1 MTAYPGGQNQTGA
14 KEAGKLLS
22 KPFKLEQALYTK
34 VKEHEEAEAENLR
47 PKSNREKK
55 AVDFFLRRRIR
66 CDKYVKETTAPEL
79 PELSEEEL
87 KAQEEERLRKE
98 YMERQKAMTVEV
110 VEVTPIKGEI
120 KMAPLTGVNPNN
132 SGNTATPYG
141 SNRNSTANSQAW
153 SSVKFGSVSEPVL
166 GNGTGMINSV
176 MSSLNG
182 SNCIFDSAASTP
194 FYGAPTQ
201 KYRPVN
207 FMNFKSKQKAQ
218 AGVYVPGQN
227 TANPKLDK
235 DVEDLLR
242 SVQEKESESRRQAE
256 AHQQQAQA
264 RAKKRYGF
272 APAKKATG
280 EGPETIGLS
289 KVSLP
294 PTTGKWRPS
303 NDNWKPGVNTDGFF
317 TALAALN
324 EKKEANKSKKVVYGE
339 NSYKPSSRS
348 FADNSLASA
357 LTSL

>member
-66 CDKYVKETTAPEL
+66 CDKYVKETMAPEL

-98 YMERQKAMTVEV
+98 FMERQKAMTVET
-110 VEVTPIKGEI
+110 VEVTPIQGEI

-132 SGNTATPYG
+132 SGNTATPFG

-176 MSSLNG
+176 IRHACLG
-182 SNCIFDSAASTP
+182 YEI
-194 FYGAPTQ
+194 
-201 KYRPVN
+201 RV
-207 FMNFKSKQKAQ
+207 
-218 AGVYVPGQN
+218 AG
-227 TANPKLDK
+227 
-235 DVEDLLR
+235 
-242 SVQEKESESRRQAE
+242 
-256 AHQQQAQA
+256 
-264 RAKKRYGF
+264 
-272 APAKKATG
+272 
-280 EGPETIGLS
+280 
-289 KVSLP
+289 
-294 PTTGKWRPS
+294 
-303 NDNWKPGVNTDGFF
+303 
-317 TALAALN
+317 
-324 EKKEANKSKKVVYGE
+324 
-339 NSYKPSSRS
+339 
-348 FADNSLASA
+348 
-357 LTSL
+357 

>member
-1 MTAYPGGQNQTGA
+1 M
-14 KEAGKLLS
+14 
-22 KPFKLEQALYTK
+22 
-34 VKEHEEAEAENLR
+34 
-47 PKSNREKK
+47 
-55 AVDFFLRRRIR
+55 
-66 CDKYVKETTAPEL
+66 APEL

-98 YMERQKAMTVEV
+98 FMERQKAMTVET
-110 VEVTPIKGEI
+110 VEVTPIQGEI

-132 SGNTATPYG
+132 SGNTATPFG

-153 SSVKFGSVSEPVL
+153 SSVKFGSVSEPIL

-194 FYGAPTQ
+194 FYGAPAQ

-218 AGVYVPGQN
+218 AGVYAPG
-227 TANPKLDK
+227 
-235 DVEDLLR
+235 
-242 SVQEKESESRRQAE
+242 
-256 AHQQQAQA
+256 
-264 RAKKRYGF
+264 
-272 APAKKATG
+272 KKATG

-324 EKKEANKSKKVVYGE
+324 EKKEANKNKKVVY
-339 NSYKPSSRS
+339 
-348 FADNSLASA
+348 
-357 LTSL
+357 

>member
-66 CDKYVKETTAPEL
+66 CDKYVKETVAPEL

-87 KAQEEERLRKE
+87 RAQEEERLRQE
-98 YMERQKAMTVEV
+98 YLERQKALNVEI
-110 VEVTPIKGEI
+110 VEVTPIQGEL
-120 KMAPLTGVNPNN
+120 KMAPLNGVNPNN
-132 SGNTATPYG
+132 SGNTATPFG
-141 SNRNSTANSQAW
+141 SNRNSAANSQAW

-166 GNGTGMINSV
+166 GTGMMNSV

-182 SNCIFDSAASTP
+182 SNSIFDTAASTP
-194 FYGAPTQ
+194 FYGAPAQ

-227 TANPKLDK
+227 SANPKLDK
-235 DVEDLLR
+235 DVEDLLK

-256 AHQQQAQA
+256 AREQAAQA
-264 RAKKRYGF
+264 KAAKKRYGF
-272 APAKKATG
+272 AATKKATG
-280 EGPETIGLS
+280 EGPEKIGLS

-324 EKKEANKSKKVVYGE
+324 EKKEANKGKKVVYGE
-339 NSYKPSSRS
+339 NSYKPSARS